1 MGGQAGCPPHFRSSP
16 SFLLPAGTR
25 TGPHRVGESTCP
37 PRPIWPWSTY
47 PRSSGGGERAGI
59 RTSEAGSTSLP
70 GLLDHALG
78 ERTDP
83 SRWGGSYPSPGPT
96 DFLSSCFHV
105 PTGLT
110 GLQTENGLSSCLG
123 RGTSICPSSAGREG
137 SHCYGLDMPPRGA
150 GHPSGAGTGHHKPG
164 PKLRVARGLWS
175 QPLQHQP
182 PRATLRR
189 LQRLQ
194 VTGTAHGS
202 SRSRALPLHASRGQG
217 DVIDLQ
223 PQVRATRTL
232 WEGAAPPA
240 VTAGF
245 RRGHSKQACAPL
257 RDRPSLPAPALPNG
271 ERPVRETSF

>member
-202 SRSRALPLHASRGQG
+202 SRSRALPLRASRGQG

-223 PQVRATRTL
+223 PTGQSHLATVGGGSTSSCHPWLQVQTFQTGLCSAKGPTFSASPCPSER
-232 WEGAAPPA
+232 GAPC
-240 VTAGF
+240 T
-245 RRGHSKQACAPL
+245 
-257 RDRPSLPAPALPNG
+257 
-271 ERPVRETSF
+271 